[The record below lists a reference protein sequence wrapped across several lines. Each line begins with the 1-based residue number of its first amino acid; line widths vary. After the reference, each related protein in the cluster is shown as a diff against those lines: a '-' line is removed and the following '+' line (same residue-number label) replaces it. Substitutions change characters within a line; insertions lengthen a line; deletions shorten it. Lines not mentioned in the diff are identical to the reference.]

1 MKNVKQ
7 IILAFVAIFAAIL
20 LVACGAK
27 GDNGTYVYKPTKAEM
42 KKILKDQGAS
52 SSDIDSLNNKY
63 SLELSIDINDSKGY
77 LNIKTERPGHKTVD
91 STEIKVNQ
99 KTKTI
104 GALEGKGEKVKYKI
118 KGDTLTLNFTK
129 DQESTNQ
136 FASSLLKNAKF
147 KRTKKND

>member
-42 KKILKDQGAS
+42 RKILKDQGAS

-63 SLELSIDINDSKGY
+63 SLELSIEINDSKGY
-77 LNIKTERPGHKTVD
+77 LDVKSERPGHKSVD

-104 GALEGKGEKVKYKI
+104 GAKEEKGETVRYKI
-118 KGDTLTLNFTK
+118 KGDTLTFNFTK
-129 DQESTNQ
+129 DQEVSNQ

-147 KRTKKND
+147 KRTK

>member
-104 GALEGKGEKVKYKI
+104 GALEGKGEKVKYKVS
-118 KGDTLTLNFTK
+118 GDVFTFDLSGEK
-129 DQESTNQ
+129 
-136 FASSLLKNAKF
+136 SSGHEAALEMFKNAKF
-147 KRTKKND
+147 KRTK

>member
-104 GALEGKGEKVKYKI
+104 SALEGKGEKVKYKI

-147 KRTKKND
+147 KRTK

>member
-77 LNIKTERPGHKTVD
+77 LNIKTERPGHKSVD

-104 GALEGKGEKVKYKI
+104 GALEDKGEKVRYKI

-147 KRTKKND
+147 KRTK

>member
-118 KGDTLTLNFTK
+118 KGDTLALSFTK

-136 FASSLLKNAKF
+136 FASYLLKNAKF
-147 KRTKKND
+147 KRTK

>member
-63 SLELSIDINDSKGY
+63 SLELPIDINDSKGY

-104 GALEGKGEKVKYKI
+104 GALEDKGEKVRYKI

-147 KRTKKND
+147 KRTK

>member
-1 MKNVKQ
+1 MKNFKQ
-7 IILAFVAIFAAIL
+7 FLLALVAFFAIFL
-20 LVACGAK
+20 LTACGAK
-27 GDNGTYVYKPTKAEM
+27 GDNGTYVYKPSTAEM

-77 LNIKTERPGHKTVD
+77 LTIKTKRPGHKTTD
-91 STEIKVNQ
+91 STEIRVNQ

-104 GALEGKGEKVKYKI
+104 GALEDKGEKVRYKI
-118 KGDTLTLNFTK
+118 NGDTLTFSFTK

-136 FASSLLKNAKF
+136 FASLLLKNAKL
-147 KRTKKND
+147 KRTK

>member
-63 SLELSIDINDSKGY
+63 SLELSIDINESTGY
-77 LNIKTERPGHKTVD
+77 VNIKTERPGHKTVD

-104 GALEGKGEKVKYKI
+104 GALEDKGEKVRYKI

-147 KRTKKND
+147 KRTK

>member
-7 IILAFVAIFAAIL
+7 IISAFVAIFAAIL

-27 GDNGTYVYKPTKAEM
+27 GENGTYVYKPTKAEM

-104 GALEGKGEKVKYKI
+104 GALEDKGEKVRYKI

-147 KRTKKND
+147 KRTK

>member
-42 KKILKDQGAS
+42 RKILKDQGAS

-147 KRTKKND
+147 KRTK

>member
-147 KRTKKND
+147 KRTK

>member
-91 STEIKVNQ
+91 STEIKVIQ

-104 GALEGKGEKVKYKI
+104 GALEDKGEKVRYKI
-118 KGDTLTLNFTK
+118 KGDTLTLSFTK

-147 KRTKKND
+147 KRTK

>member
-7 IILAFVAIFAAIL
+7 IILAFVAIFTAIL

-104 GALEGKGEKVKYKI
+104 GALEDKGEKVRYKI

-147 KRTKKND
+147 KRTK

>member
-27 GDNGTYVYKPTKAEM
+27 GDNVTYVYKPTKAEM

-118 KGDTLTLNFTK
+118 KGDTLTLSFTK

-147 KRTKKND
+147 KRTK

>member
-20 LVACGAK
+20 LVACGTK

-147 KRTKKND
+147 KRTK

>member
-63 SLELSIDINDSKGY
+63 SLELSIDINDSKEY

-147 KRTKKND
+147 KRTK

>member
-104 GALEGKGEKVKYKI
+104 GALEDKGEKVKYKI
-118 KGDTLTLNFTK
+118 KGDTLTLSFTK

-147 KRTKKND
+147 KRTK

>member
-20 LVACGAK
+20 LVACSAR

-42 KKILKDQGAS
+42 RKILKDKGAS

-77 LNIKTERPGHKTVD
+77 LNIKTERAGHKSVD

-104 GALEGKGEKVKYKI
+104 GAFEDKGETVRYKI
-118 KGDTLTLNFTK
+118 KGDTLTLSFTK

-147 KRTKKND
+147 KRTK

>member
-27 GDNGTYVYKPTKAEM
+27 GENGTYVYKPTKAEM

-77 LNIKTERPGHKTVD
+77 LNIKTERAGHKSVD

-104 GALEGKGEKVKYKI
+104 GAFEDKGETVRYKI
-118 KGDTLTLNFTK
+118 KGDTLTLSFTK

-147 KRTKKND
+147 KRTK

>member
-1 MKNVKQ
+1 MKNFKK
-7 IILAFVAIFAAIL
+7 IL
-20 LVACGAK
+20 LVIVAVFATVFLVSCSARS
-27 GDNGTYVYKPTKAEM
+27 DNGTYVYKPTKAEM
-42 KKILKDQGAS
+42 RKILKDQGAS

-77 LNIKTERPGHKTVD
+77 LNIKTERPGHKSVD

-104 GALEGKGEKVKYKI
+104 GAFEDKGETVRYKI
-118 KGDTLTLNFTK
+118 KGDTLTLSFTK

-147 KRTKKND
+147 KRTK

>member
-42 KKILKDQGAS
+42 RKILKDQGAS

-91 STEIKVNQ
+91 STEMKVNQ

-104 GALEGKGEKVKYKI
+104 GALEGKGEKVRYKI

-147 KRTKKND
+147 KRTK

>member
-147 KRTKKND
+147 KRKK

>member
-77 LNIKTERPGHKTVD
+77 LNIKTERAGHKSVD

-147 KRTKKND
+147 KRTK

>member
-7 IILAFVAIFAAIL
+7 IILAFVAIFAAII

-77 LNIKTERPGHKTVD
+77 LTIKTKRPGHKTTD
-91 STEIKVNQ
+91 STEIRVNQ

-104 GALEGKGEKVKYKI
+104 GALEDKGEKVRYKI
-118 KGDTLTLNFTK
+118 NGDTLTFSFTK

-147 KRTKKND
+147 KRTK

>member
-20 LVACGAK
+20 LVACGTK

-42 KKILKDQGAS
+42 KKILKDRGAS

-147 KRTKKND
+147 KRTK

>member
-104 GALEGKGEKVKYKI
+104 GALEDKGEKVRYKI

-136 FASSLLKNAKF
+136 FASSLLKNAKL
-147 KRTKKND
+147 KRTK

>member
-1 MKNVKQ
+1 MKNFKQ
-7 IILAFVAIFAAIL
+7 FLLALVAFFAIFL
-20 LVACGAK
+20 LTACGAK
-27 GDNGTYVYKPTKAEM
+27 GDNGTYVYKPSTAEM

-147 KRTKKND
+147 KRTK

>member
-7 IILAFVAIFAAIL
+7 IILAFFAIFAAIL

-147 KRTKKND
+147 KRTK

>member
-7 IILAFVAIFAAIL
+7 IILAFVAIFAAII

-104 GALEGKGEKVKYKI
+104 SALEGKGANVRYKI
-118 KGDTLTLNFTK
+118 KGDTLTLSFTK

-136 FASSLLKNAKF
+136 FASSLLKNAKL
-147 KRTKKND
+147 KRTK

>member
-7 IILAFVAIFAAIL
+7 IILAFVAIFAAII

-104 GALEGKGEKVKYKI
+104 GALEDKGEKVRYKI

-147 KRTKKND
+147 KRTK

>member
-42 KKILKDQGAS
+42 RKILKDQGAS
-52 SSDIDSLNNKY
+52 SSHIDSLTNKY

-104 GALEGKGEKVKYKI
+104 GALEGKGEKVRYKI

-147 KRTKKND
+147 KRTK

>member
-42 KKILKDQGAS
+42 RKILKDQGAS

-77 LNIKTERPGHKTVD
+77 LNIKTERAGHKSVD

-104 GALEGKGEKVKYKI
+104 GAFEDKGETVRYKI
-118 KGDTLTLNFTK
+118 KGDTLTLSFTK

-147 KRTKKND
+147 KRTK

>member
-104 GALEGKGEKVKYKI
+104 GALEDKGEKVRYKI

-136 FASSLLKNAKF
+136 FASSLLKNAQF
-147 KRTKKND
+147 KRTK

>member
-42 KKILKDQGAS
+42 RKILKDQGAS

-63 SLELSIDINDSKGY
+63 SLELSIEINDSKGY
-77 LNIKTERPGHKTVD
+77 LDVKSERPGHKSVD

-147 KRTKKND
+147 KRTK

>member
-7 IILAFVAIFAAIL
+7 IILAFVAIFAAIF

-63 SLELSIDINDSKGY
+63 SLELSIEINDSKGY
-77 LNIKTERPGHKTVD
+77 LDVKSERPGHKSVD

-104 GALEGKGEKVKYKI
+104 GALEDKGEKVRYKI

-147 KRTKKND
+147 KRTK

>member
-27 GDNGTYVYKPTKAEM
+27 GENGTYVYKPTKAEM
-42 KKILKDQGAS
+42 RKILKDQGAS

-104 GALEGKGEKVKYKI
+104 GALEDKGEKVRYKI

-147 KRTKKND
+147 KRTK

>member
-7 IILAFVAIFAAIL
+7 IILAFVAIFAAIF
-20 LVACGAK
+20 LVACAAK

-63 SLELSIDINDSKGY
+63 SLELSIEINDSKGY
-77 LNIKTERPGHKTVD
+77 LNVKSERPGHKTVD

-104 GALEGKGEKVKYKI
+104 GALEGKGEKVRYKI

-136 FASSLLKNAKF
+136 FASSLFKNAKF
-147 KRTKKND
+147 KRTK